1 MQAYR
6 LRGVRVQHNFELFVS
21 PLLYRSYLPGILPTP
36 STAWTQ
42 REAWPGAPTTAL
54 ASTLRPSL
62 WEGVSSLPRLQLLGS
77 EPLTLCRRWQALL
90 VLGPWDLVRPFR
102 EQRAWRLGVM
112 LVRANVA
119 FSLLLDEV
127 PDAQDLVE

>member
-1 MQAYR
+1 M
-6 LRGVRVQHNFELFVS
+6 LDVLVL
-21 PLLYRSYLPGILPTP
+21 
-36 STAWTQ
+36 
-42 REAWPGAPTTAL
+42 
-54 ASTLRPSL
+54 
-62 WEGVSSLPRLQLLGS
+62 LPRLHLLGS
-77 EPLTLCRRWQALL
+77 EAFTICPYWQALL

>member
-6 LRGVRVQHNFELFVS
+6 LRGVRVQHNSELFVCR
-21 PLLYRSYLPGILPTP
+21 LLYRSYLAGILPTP

-42 REAWPGAPTTAL
+42 RERWRVVPTTAL
-54 ASTLRPSL
+54 AWTLLPSL
-62 WEGVSSLPRLQLLGS
+62 WEGVLLLPRQSLGLQ
-77 EPLTLCRRWQALL
+77 PLTLCRRWQALL

-102 EQRAWRLGVM
+102 EQCAWHPGVM
-112 LVRANVA
+112 LDLASVA
-119 FSLLLDEV
+119 FSFLLDEV